1 MTNFSLRDLRE
12 KHNFTQEQMA
22 QIIGISRP
30 TYIRLEGDR
39 TDLSFKQAQKIAERF
54 NISLDVLA
62 WDSLTPQFDKEK
74 YRDIL
79 AACIECGSDTDGKIT
94 KTKLAKL
101 AYLVDFGWFYNH
113 LEPMSG
119 LVYRK
124 IKQWPVPDAFFGMI
138 DELYEDGVINIQIK
152 GLAQMI
158 ANNES
163 PSLEKLWPDE
173 KKFIATVC
181 KKWQGRNTKEIVEFA
196 HSQLP
201 WRIAQDN
208 EEIPY
213 ELITQEEP
221 EHVY

>member
-1 MTNFSLRDLRE
+1 MTTFSLRDLRE

-39 TDLSFKQAQKIAERF
+39 TDLSFKQAQKIAEYF
-54 NISLDVLA
+54 HISLDDLA
-62 WDSLTPQFDKEK
+62 QESHPFDKQK

-79 AACIECGSDTDGKIT
+79 TACIQCGSDSDGKIT

-101 AYLVDFGWFYNH
+101 AYLVDFGWFYKH

-119 LVYRK
+119 VIYKK
-124 IKQWPVPDAFFGMI
+124 IAQWPVPDVFFGMI

-158 ANNES
+158 ANNET
-163 PSLEKLWPDE
+163 PSTETLSTDE
-173 KKFIATVC
+173 KKFISSVC
-181 KKWQGRNTKEIVEFA
+181 EKWKGKNTKEIVEFA

>member
-1 MTNFSLRDLRE
+1 MTTFSLRDLRE

-39 TDLSFKQAQKIAERF
+39 TDLSFKQAQKIAEYF
-54 NISLDVLA
+54 HISLDDLA
-62 WDSLTPQFDKEK
+62 QESHPFDKQK

-79 AACIECGSDTDGKIT
+79 TACIKCGSDSDGKIT

-101 AYLVDFGWFYNH
+101 AYLVDFGWFYTH

-119 LVYRK
+119 VIYKK
-124 IKQWPVPDAFFGMI
+124 IAQWPVPDVFFGMI
-138 DELYEDGVINIQIK
+138 DELYEEGVINIEIK
-152 GLAQMI
+152 WLAQMI
-158 ANNES
+158 ANNET
-163 PSLEKLWPDE
+163 PSSETLSADE
-173 KKFIATVC
+173 KKFISSVC
-181 KKWQGRNTKEIVEFA
+181 EKWQGKNTKEIVEFA